1 MIDLMR
7 RLTTERRVRAT
18 KIVPIRKRRQF
29 HVEPVRAKRHQN
41 DARAFV
47 LETQNESFNERDTP
61 VLSNGA
67 EAGFYSIAVT
77 PILEHTT
84 PELLA
89 LVADDVFR
97 GGTGGLNRTFED
109 VRN

>member
-1 MIDLMR
+1 M
-7 RLTTERRVRAT
+7 
-18 KIVPIRKRRQF
+18 IVPIHKRRQL

-61 VLSNGA
+61 VMANGT
-67 EAGFYSIAVT
+67 EAGFDPIAVT
-77 PILEHTT
+77 PILEHAT

-97 GGTGGLNRTFED
+97 GGTGGLDRSFEE